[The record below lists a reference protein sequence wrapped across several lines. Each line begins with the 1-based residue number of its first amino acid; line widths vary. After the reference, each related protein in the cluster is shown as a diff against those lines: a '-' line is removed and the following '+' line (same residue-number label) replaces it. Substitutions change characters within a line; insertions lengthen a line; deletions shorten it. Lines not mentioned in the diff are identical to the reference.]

1 MTINSTPKD
10 ANAVSYLSV
19 AEADDYFGGKFGA
32 DGWTALTTANK
43 EKLLV
48 SATRQI
54 DTFVFG
60 GRKTSADQALEWPRQ
75 GLFDREGRTINQE
88 TCPKKLKSAACEL
101 AYWYLTE
108 EDRLLSDTEIQ
119 QVDSYQ
125 AGPLNVKV
133 AANKIVFP
141 KMVEQLLNSIGPGV
155 LLSTS
160 GAAESGAAVTQSVR
174 MSR

>member
-10 ANAVSYLSV
+10 ADAVSYLSV
-19 AEADDYFGGKFGA
+19 EEATSYFGGKYGA
-32 DGWTALTTANK
+32 DKWTTLSTTDQ

-54 DTFVFG
+54 DSFVFS
-60 GRKTSADQALEWPRQ
+60 GRKTDADQALEWPRQ
-75 GLFDREGRTINQE
+75 GIIDREGRSINQD
-88 TCPKKLKSAACEL
+88 TCPKKLKDATCEL
-101 AYWYLTE
+101 AYWYWTE

-133 AANKIVFP
+133 AANKLVFP
-141 KMVEQLLNSIGPGV
+141 KLVEQLLNSIGPGV

-160 GAAESGAAVTQSVR
+160 GAADSGPAITQSVR
-174 MSR
+174 FSR